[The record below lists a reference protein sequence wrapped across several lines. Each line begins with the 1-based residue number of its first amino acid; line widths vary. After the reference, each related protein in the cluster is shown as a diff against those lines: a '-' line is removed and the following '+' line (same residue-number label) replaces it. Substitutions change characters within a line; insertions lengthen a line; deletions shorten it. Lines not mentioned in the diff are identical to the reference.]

1 MRQRELLTGLVDLRD
16 VDLGAENES
25 EANRRQ
31 KRPAEM
37 DSTSTSIASGS
48 TDFRPA
54 NFQSR
59 PAGRANSLSA
69 SSAKPR
75 RKSTSSSQR
84 AGVQAVLPQSIPLPL
99 PFAPEAPFYLSTSL
113 PLASNLPVNMDEIFN
128 FSSQVAS
135 DTTHQS
141 FDILNS
147 AGGNID
153 ISQFVPPGAGVNYT
167 DL

>member
-16 VDLGAENES
+16 VDLGAEHGS

-37 DSTSTSIASGS
+37 DSTSTPIASGS

-69 SSAKPR
+69 SSSKPR
-75 RKSTSSSQR
+75 RRSTSSSFR
-84 AGVQAVLPQSIPLPL
+84 AEVQATSSQSIGISPPSI
-99 PFAPEAPFYLSTSL
+99 PETAFYVPDSL
-113 PLASNLPVNMDEIFN
+113 PLASNLPANMDDIFN
-128 FSSQVAS
+128 FSLQGA

-167 DL
+167 EL